1 MALSF
6 SILYIIKNHTGTM
19 KNTTEKYN
27 IVGFMLHLSKLLLKV
42 AGALAMLALESQDHS
57 ITGTT

>member
-1 MALSF
+1 
-6 SILYIIKNHTGTM
+6 M

-42 AGALAMLALESQDHS
+42 ARALAMLALESQDHS
-57 ITGTT
+57 IMGTT